1 MSTPAFTPSHGA
13 ASRPASPPYAFPP
26 AGNAAAERA
35 PNAGRVVDGPYVP
48 APWRGRPAEARIN
61 TPLTAAPVGVA
72 EVTVGELSTSE
83 LPTNEMPASEMP
95 PSYPTPA
102 YFTPLGTTAQDD
114 VLTPAFAIPAILE
127 ETDSLPTALLVDP
140 DAVVE
145 PSAPS
150 LPWIDAFLSS
160 TPAMP
165 MRSVEEAA
173 ALDAPPTSDAI
184 VEEAEAETAEW
195 PLSEVAQAAPTPSDA
210 WALDEAA
217 ERMRSL
223 ADELRHHDGMSSDA
237 SGPSRL
243 FDAPLPPEP
252 LPAWSDDDMIDI
264 MPIRHERTVAQ
275 AHTPTPR
282 SVSAIE
288 PWADRARRV
297 GDESAEAAARAL
309 ELLARRVREGEI
321 SLAGYEP
328 RLGDAAALAA
338 ALAALL
344 GVRR

>member
-1 MSTPAFTPSHGA
+1 MSTPASTPSHGVA
-13 ASRPASPPYAFPP
+13 PRPASPPYAFPP
-26 AGNAAAERA
+26 AGSAAAERA
-35 PNAGRVVDGPYVP
+35 SNAGWVVDGPYVP
-48 APWRGRPAEARIN
+48 APWRGRPADERIN
-61 TPLTAAPVGVA
+61 TPPAAAPVRVA
-72 EVTVGELSTSE
+72 EVTVGELSVSE
-83 LPTNEMPASEMP
+83 LPASEMP

-102 YFTPLGTTAQDD
+102 YFTPLGSTAQDD
-114 VLTPAFAIPAILE
+114 ALTPAFAIPAILE
-127 ETDSLPTALLVDP
+127 ETDSPPAASIVDP
-140 DAVVE
+140 GAIVE

-165 MRSVEEAA
+165 MRSVEDTAA
-173 ALDAPPTSDAI
+173 MYAPPTSDAI
-184 VEEAEAETAEW
+184 VEEAEAAEW
-195 PLSEVAQAAPTPSDA
+195 PLAEVAPAAPASSDA

-223 ADELRHHDGMSSDA
+223 ADELRQHDGMSSDA

-243 FDAPLPPEP
+243 FDGPVPKEP

-264 MPIRHERTVAQ
+264 MPIRHERTVAP
-275 AHTPTPR
+275 ARVPTPR
-282 SVSAIE
+282 SLSAIE

-321 SLAGYEP
+321 SLLGYEP

>member
-1 MSTPAFTPSHGA
+1 MSTPASTPSYGA
-13 ASRPASPPYAFPP
+13 APRPASPPYAFPP
-26 AGNAAAERA
+26 AGSAGAERA
-35 PNAGRVVDGPYVP
+35 SNAGRVVDGPYVP
-48 APWRGRPAEARIN
+48 APWRGKPAVERMN
-61 TPLTAAPVGVA
+61 TPLTAAPVRVA
-72 EVTVGELSTSE
+72 VVPVGELSASE
-83 LPTNEMPASEMP
+83 RPTNELPASEMP

-102 YFTPLGTTAQDD
+102 YFTPLGSTAQDD
-114 VLTPAFAIPAILE
+114 ALTPSFAIPAILE
-127 ETDSLPTALLVDP
+127 ETESLPTASLVEL

-145 PSAPS
+145 PLAPS

-173 ALDAPPTSDAI
+173 ALHAPSTSDAI
-184 VEEAEAETAEW
+184 ADKAEAAEW
-195 PLSEVAQAAPTPSDA
+195 PLSEVAPAAPTPSDA

-223 ADELRHHDGMSSDA
+223 ADELRHHDGMASDA
-237 SGPSRL
+237 SESSRL
-243 FDAPLPPEP
+243 FDGPAPPEP

-264 MPIRHERTVAQ
+264 MPIRHQRPVAP
-275 AHTPTPR
+275 ARLPTPR

-297 GDESAEAAARAL
+297 GDESSEAAARAL